1 MRRRLRHQCSHRRR
15 NRRAERETEFN
26 PCGLA
31 ESSRSY
37 RNIMDPVLKTAA
49 GNPENQDRGVTLRN
63 AAGWVLA
70 VADGAGGLSGG
81 TEAAL
86 MAIRLVR
93 EHAER
98 LLDSAACAAVLREM
112 DQRIA
117 ADAKAGETTCVIA
130 VLTVDQILGASVGDS
145 CAWMIGPTEITNL
158 TLAQ

>member
-1 MRRRLRHQCSHRRR
+1 
-15 NRRAERETEFN
+15 
-26 PCGLA
+26 
-31 ESSRSY
+31 
-37 RNIMDPVLKTAA
+37 
-49 GNPENQDRGVTLRN
+49 
-63 AAGWVLA
+63 
-70 VADGAGGLSGG
+70 
-81 TEAAL
+81 

-158 TLAQ
+158 TLAQSRKPLVGSGTARGVPFERQLTAGDILLLATDGLVKYTSADPIASVCRENELHTASDKLIELVRYPSGALPDDVTVILLKL